1 MKATKELSPEQ
12 LVQRRKNRR
21 LFIGIFLCFAI
32 PLVGA
37 KIILDMGWYNPGVTN
52 KGELVDPPVELSQQ
66 DNEQLPDTWRLAF
79 AMTENCDLVCENS
92 LYVINQTHLALGRER
107 SRVTPVAIQQQEEV
121 SNLPELSPD
130 SQMQY
135 LTLTNAHQQLAEI
148 EPSSMFIIDPNGFVV
163 MYYVVSQDR
172 EQAIQQGRDMLDD
185 LKKLLKMSRVG

>member
-1 MKATKELSPEQ
+1 MKSTKDLSPQQ
-12 LVQRRKNRR
+12 LQQRRKNRK

-32 PLVGA
+32 PLASA

-52 KGELVDPPVELSQQ
+52 KGELIDPPAELSEQE
-66 DNEQLPDTWRLAF
+66 NNQLPETWRLVF
-79 AMTENCDLVCENS
+79 AVAENCDQICENG

-107 SRVTPVAIQQQEEV
+107 SRVTPVAAQQQQQV

-135 LTLTNAHQQLAEI
+135 LAVTDTYQQLADLG
-148 EPSSMFIIDPNGFVV
+148 PNSMFIIDPNGFVV
-163 MYYVVSQDR
+163 MHYVIGQDR
-172 EQAIQQGRDMLDD
+172 EQAIQKGRDMLDD